1 MKTESIVKG
10 KTPKQVNKL
19 NLTGKNLTE
28 IPSFVFEYT
37 NLTKLVLSRNAIRR
51 IPKEIASL
59 RKLEVLEMTY
69 NELTEIPAPVFKL
82 PKLRVLAVGHNKLRK
97 FPKQLVGS
105 SVEQLIADHNQIA
118 GMDAAAL
125 EGLSKLVLS
134 YNPIGG
140 QIIDKKLDKL
150 KFFDFRHTGLDT
162 PDFGMI
168 PDGCKYYLPIHPAS
182 ISPEM
187 VATKLILDSS
197 IQAEPEETTTKGTIF
212 ISHSSKDKKIIEQF
226 VDEILQLGMGIPSDS
241 IRCTSIEGMN
251 IPNGEKMREW
261 IQDNIRNCSVA
272 FLMISP
278 NYKKSEICLNEMGA
292 VWALDKSV
300 KILLLPDIDY
310 GNFGWLE
317 EIRQA
322 GHIDSEGALDQLY
335 DEMKQYGKEVK
346 AAEWSRHKNKFLQF
360 CKTVPAGAPEKET
373 STAENV
379 NKVYLGYCSKIFDY
393 LRYKSFPVWSEM
405 VNSSRPSIPQAV
417 LDDFDSLVSY
427 LDSRADYSGY
437 EQLNVLFDT
446 LSILVVDFTH
456 VMDLYAEGEH
466 DYYRVRAFYK
476 EETHNPN
483 YFEDLEDYNT
493 YVAFLGN
500 MIFELNRVCNAIL
513 FEARKLQID
522 FMSDFGIFSID
533 GIGHEKNR
541 VVRFVYK
548 EGDMYKGLK
557 DFITVAQSRDY
568 YRPFDEIRIRRML
581 CDMLTQ

>member
-10 KTPKQVNKL
+10 KTPKQVKKL
-19 NLTGKNLTE
+19 NLSGKNLTE

-82 PKLRVLAVGHNKLRK
+82 SKLRVLAVGHNKLRK

-118 GMDAAAL
+118 EMDAAAL
-125 EGLSKLVLS
+125 EGLSKFVLS
-134 YNPIGG
+134 FNPISG
-140 QIIDKKLDKL
+140 QIIDRKLDKL
-150 KFFDFRHTGLDT
+150 KFFDFRHTNLDT
-162 PDFGMI
+162 PDFSLI
-168 PDGCKYYLPIHPAS
+168 PDGCKSYLPIHPAS

-187 VATKLILDSS
+187 VVAKLILDSS
-197 IQAEPEETTTKGTIF
+197 IQAEPEETATKGTIF

-292 VWALDKSV
+292 VWALDKPV
-300 KILLLPDIDY
+300 KILLLNGIDY

-322 GHIDSEGALDQLY
+322 GHIDSEGALDQLH

-379 NKVYLGYCSKIFDY
+379 NRVYLEYCSKIFDY

-437 EQLNVLFDT
+437 EQLNGLFET

-456 VMDLYAEGEH
+456 VMDLYAEGGH

-476 EETHNPN
+476 EEAHNPN

-493 YVAFLGN
+493 YVSFLGN
-500 MIFELNRVCNAIL
+500 ILFELTRVCNAIL

-533 GIGHEKNR
+533 GIGHEQNR
-541 VVRFVYK
+541 IIRLVYK

-557 DFITVAQSRDY
+557 DFILVAQSRDY
-568 YRPFDEIRIRRML
+568 YRPFDEHRIRRML
-581 CDMLTQ
+581 CDMLAQ